1 MELALK
7 VNALSEIFLAKNLS
21 HLLPKVQVLD
31 TRRFN
36 AFQRQV
42 TTDSFETVTSKI
54 VISLFFIVL
63 ATTITLKIVVLF
75 QNLGR
80 VLAN

>member
-1 MELALK
+1 M
-7 VNALSEIFLAKNLS
+7 
-21 HLLPKVQVLD
+21 
-31 TRRFN
+31 
-36 AFQRQV
+36 
-42 TTDSFETVTSKI
+42 TDSFETVKSKNI
-54 VISLFFIVL
+54 ISLFFIVL